1 MSDTTDRAGAEAD
14 PEALMADYG
23 KPDYTRRLADK
34 IVFAFNHAAALNR
47 EDVAELL
54 EQALAKCVQGEKDDR
69 NAVALG
75 KTARWREFIARRDA
89 YKIAREQHDYG
100 SAELT
105 AALEHMKSAYA
116 EWSEHP

>member
-1 MSDTTDRAGAEAD
+1 MSDSRDQAAATDAEA
-14 PEALMADYG
+14 MVKDYG
-23 KPDYTRRLADK
+23 APDYTRRLADK

-47 EDVAELL
+47 DDVAELL
-54 EQALAKCVQGEKDDR
+54 EQALAKCIQGEKDDR

-75 KTARWREFIARRDA
+75 KTARWREFIVCRDA
-89 YKIAREQHDYG
+89 YKAARERHDYG

-116 EWSEHP
+116 EWSDHP